1 MKAMILAAGLG
12 TRLRP
17 LTSEKPKPLVPIGN
31 IPIINLLIQYLK
43 GHGINKI
50 IVNAHHHYQQVID
63 HLDGGKPFGIDIE
76 VRVEPEILGTGGG
89 IKNTEDFWDA
99 DPFLVI
105 NSDILTNIDLSLAYD
120 EHRRN
125 KNKVT
130 LVLHDYK
137 AFNQIL
143 IDEHLNILD
152 IGPESSPGRLAFTG
166 IHIIEPEV
174 LNNIQKG
181 KVSNIID
188 CYRELIRSGIPIR
201 AHLSQGHYW
210 RDIGTVESYML
221 ANKESL
227 KDDLFHM
234 GSGSRIH
241 GSARIEGW
249 AVMGEKSLLE
259 EDVEIRRSILWN
271 DVTIKRGT
279 RIIDSIVTSSKKV
292 GKNLI
297 DDIY

>member
-1 MKAMILAAGLG
+1 MILAAGLG

-43 GHGINKI
+43 GHGIDKI

-99 DPFLVI
+99 DPFIVI
-105 NSDILTNIDLSLAYD
+105 NSDILTNIDLSRAYD

-125 KNKVT
+125 KNLVT

-143 IDEHLNILD
+143 IDAHLNILD

-174 LNNIQKG
+174 LDHIPQK
-181 KVSNIID
+181 KSNIIN
-188 CYRELIRSGIPIR
+188 CYRELIKSGKSVR
-201 AHLSQGHYW
+201 AHLAHGHDW
-210 RDIGTVESYML
+210 RDIGTIESYRL
-221 ANKESL
+221 ANKEIL
-227 KDDLFHM
+227 KKDQFLLGPDCQ
-234 GSGSRIH
+234 IH
-241 GSARIEGW
+241 SSARIDGW
-249 AVMGEKSLLE
+249 AVIGEKTLLE
-259 EDVEIRRSILWN
+259 EDVVISKSILWDN
-271 DVTIKRGT
+271 VTIKRGT
-279 RIIDSIVTSSKKV
+279 RVIDSIVTSSKKV
-292 GKNLI
+292 GHDLI
-297 DDIY
+297 DEI

>member
-1 MKAMILAAGLG
+1 MILAAGLG

-43 GHGINKI
+43 GHGIDEI

-63 HLDGGKPFGIDIE
+63 HLGGGKPFGIDIE
-76 VRVEPEILGTGGG
+76 VRVEPKILGTGGG
-89 IKNTEDFWDA
+89 IKNTEDFWDT
-99 DPFLVI
+99 DPFIVI
-105 NSDILTNIDLSLAYD
+105 NSDILTNIDLSRAYD

-125 KNKVT
+125 KNLVT

-143 IDEHLNILD
+143 IDERLNILD
-152 IGPESSPGRLAFTG
+152 IGLESSPGRLAFTG

-174 LNNIQKG
+174 LNHIPKG
-181 KVSNIID
+181 KFSNIID
-188 CYRELIRSGIPIR
+188 CYRELIRSGKHIR

-221 ANKESL
+221 ANKE
-227 KDDLFHM
+227 
-234 GSGSRIH
+234 
-241 GSARIEGW
+241 
-249 AVMGEKSLLE
+249 
-259 EDVEIRRSILWN
+259 
-271 DVTIKRGT
+271 
-279 RIIDSIVTSSKKV
+279 IV
-292 GKNLI
+292 
-297 DDIY
+297 DIY